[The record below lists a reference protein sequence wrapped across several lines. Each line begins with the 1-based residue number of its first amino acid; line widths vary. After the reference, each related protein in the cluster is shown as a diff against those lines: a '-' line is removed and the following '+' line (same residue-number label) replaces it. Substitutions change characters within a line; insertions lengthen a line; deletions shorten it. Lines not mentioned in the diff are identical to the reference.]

1 MTLTNLRLS
10 IRIQA
15 GAEAFRCGLCA
26 GAHSKHTCGKAQLRA
41 PPCPVRVDP
50 AGLLAAPGRPSD
62 ADADAAALLASLAN
76 GFAFA

>member
-1 MTLTNLRLS
+1 MPCSGKHR
-10 IRIQA
+10 
-15 GAEAFRCGLCA
+15 
-26 GAHSKHTCGKAQLRA
+26 KHTCGKAQLRA